1 MSEFL
6 RLKGPLKR
14 GALIVAANWPVVL
27 VQFVAEATF
36 KLLLGVPLVGGAVL
50 VTLVVGRDL
59 GDLLRGDARS
69 ALAEIGAAL
78 IGQPVAFGGFV
89 AALAVMVLGGS
100 IITFLVKG
108 GTVAVLSDGEA
119 RAGAIERPPLRLAA
133 VQHAST
139 FSIDTFVGGCRRLF
153 RRYLRLGL
161 VLFLVY
167 GLSAAAYLAAILAW
181 LQVADRSGF
190 LLGWTVVVG
199 FGSSALVV
207 WITLVNLVYL
217 LLQMVMAIED
227 CGVREAV
234 ARVAAFLGGAL
245 RDVALVFIVVLSLVV
260 LATAASMLAT
270 AGLGLISFVPLIGL
284 AAFPLQAAAWLVRG
298 LVFQYLGLAA
308 LGAYIALYRQWRAA
322 RAPQTST
329 NLRTAP

>member
-1 MSEFL
+1 MSELL

-14 GALIVAANWPVVL
+14 GALVVAANWPVVV

-50 VTLVVGRDL
+50 VTLLVGRDL
-59 GDLLRGDARS
+59 GDLLRGDART

-78 IGQPVAFGGFV
+78 LGQPVAFGGFV
-89 AALAVMVLGGS
+89 AALAVMVVGGS
-100 IITFLVKG
+100 MVTFLVKG
-108 GTVAVLSDGEA
+108 GTVTVLSDGEA
-119 RAGAIERPPLRLAA
+119 RGGPIERPPLRLAA

-139 FSIDTFVGGCRRLF
+139 FSIDTFVDGCRRLF
-153 RRYLRLGL
+153 RRYVRLGL
-161 VLFLVY
+161 ILFLVY
-167 GLSAAAYLAAILAW
+167 GVSAGVYLAAILAW
-181 LQVADRSGF
+181 LRVAEGGGF

-199 FGSSALVV
+199 LGSSALVV

-227 CGVREAV
+227 CGVREA
-234 ARVAAFLGGAL
+234 AGRVTAFLGGAL
-245 RDVALVFIVVLSLVV
+245 RDVALVFAVVLGLVV
-260 LATAASMLAT
+260 VATAASMLAT
-270 AGLGLISFVPLIGL
+270 AGLGLISFIPLIGL

-308 LGAYIALYRQWRAA
+308 LGAYITLYRQWRATSV
-322 RAPQTST
+322 PQSST
-329 NLRTAP
+329 NARTAS

>member
-1 MSEFL
+1 MSEFQ

-14 GALIVAANWPVVL
+14 GTLVVAANWPVVI

-36 KLLLGVPLVGGAVL
+36 KLLLGVPVVGGAVL
-50 VTLVVGRDL
+50 VTLLVGRDL

-78 IGQPVAFGGFV
+78 VGQPLAFGGFV
-89 AALAVMVLGGS
+89 AALVVMVIGGS
-100 IITFLVKG
+100 IVTFLVKG
-108 GTVAVLSDGEA
+108 GTVTVLAAGEA

-133 VQHAST
+133 VQHASA
-139 FSIDTFVGGCRRLF
+139 FSIEAFVDGCRRLF

-161 VLFLVY
+161 MLFLVY
-167 GLSAAAYLAAILAW
+167 GLSAGLYLVSILAW
-181 LQVADRSGF
+181 WRLTEGAGF
-190 LLGWTVVVG
+190 LLGWTMVVG
-199 FGSSALVV
+199 LGSSVLLV

-217 LLQMVMAIED
+217 LLQMIMAIED

-234 ARVAAFLGGAL
+234 GRMAAFLGGAL
-245 RDVALVFIVVLSLVV
+245 RDVALVFVVVLGLVV
-260 LATAASMLAT
+260 IATAASMLAT
-270 AGLGLISFVPLIGL
+270 AGLGLISFIPLIGL

-308 LGAYIALYRQWRAA
+308 LGAYIALYRQWRAGNVSLSSSSP
-322 RAPQTST
+322 RTTS
-329 NLRTAP
+329 